1 MKYIFIELETDL
13 EEKVHPGVYT
23 KDTREEAMA
32 LFHRSLGNHLANK
45 QNYAQ
50 ILCVVLQDTGFVEAS
65 QRYDFRIYPDPLT
78 GD

>member
-32 LFHRSLGNHLANK
+32 LFHRSLSNHLAGK
-45 QNYAQ
+45 GNYAQ
-50 ILCVVLQDTGFVEAS
+50 ILCVVLCDDGRVEAS
-65 QRYDFRIYPDPLT
+65 QRYDFRTYPEDEA
-78 GD
+78 